1 MFIKKYKLKNG
12 ELRYKFGIY
21 TGIDKQTGRKTNTT
35 RSGFKTKKEAVLAA
49 SKLEIELSEGKIE
62 KPKDIKY
69 GDVYQEWLPAYEN
82 TVRESTLLSTTNI
95 FKNHIL
101 NHFSD
106 KKINTIT
113 VSEIQTIV
121 NKWFD
126 IAPVNFKKWFYYT
139 GKIFEYAIKMG
150 YLDKNPCRLVTLPK
164 NKKEF
169 AEKKLLFWDK
179 KQLDVFFKC
188 LYDMDDDK
196 KFVFFRLL
204 AFSGMRRGECLAL
217 TWEDINFKENT
228 IDVNKTISQGINSYQ
243 VINPPKTKKSM
254 RKIIMDQKTMDYL
267 YKWKMEQRKQML
279 NYGFN
284 TLNKKQMLFTT
295 RNNTMLPLS
304 APSKWL
310 KLVISKYDL
319 PSIKI
324 HGFRHSHASALFASG
339 ATIKEVQER
348 LGHEDAQTT
357 LNVYTHV
364 TSNQNKD
371 VVVKLESYL
380 GF

>member
-179 KQLDVFFKC
+179 RQLDTFFKC

-228 IDVNKTISQGINSYQ
+228 IDINKTISQGINRYQ

-304 APSKWL
+304 SPSKWL
-310 KLVISKYDL
+310 KLVIAKYDL

>member
-69 GDVYQEWLPAYEN
+69 GEVYQEWLPAYEN

-179 KQLDVFFKC
+179 KQLDTFFKC

-228 IDVNKTISQGINSYQ
+228 IDVNKTISQGINRYQ

-310 KLVISKYDL
+310 KLVIAKYDL

>member
-179 KQLDVFFKC
+179 KQLDNFFKC

-228 IDVNKTISQGINSYQ
+228 IDINKTISQGINRYQ

>member
-21 TGIDKQTGRKTNTT
+21 TGMDKQTGRKTNTT

-228 IDVNKTISQGINSYQ
+228 IDINKTISQGINRYQ

>member
-21 TGIDKQTGRKTNTT
+21 TGMDKQTGRKTNTT

-228 IDVNKTISQGINSYQ
+228 IYINKTISQGINRYQ

>member
-49 SKLEIELSEGKIE
+49 SKLEIELSEGKME

-69 GDVYQEWLPAYEN
+69 GEVYQEWLPAYEN

-179 KQLDVFFKC
+179 RQLDTFFKC

-228 IDVNKTISQGINSYQ
+228 IDINKTISQGINRYQ

-310 KLVISKYDL
+310 KLVIAKYDL

>member
-228 IDVNKTISQGINSYQ
+228 IDINKTISQGINRYQ

-267 YKWKMEQRKQML
+267 YKWKMDQRKQML

>member
-49 SKLEIELSEGKIE
+49 SKLEIELSEGKME

-69 GDVYQEWLPAYEN
+69 GEVYQEWLPAYEN

-179 KQLDVFFKC
+179 KQLDTFFKC

-228 IDVNKTISQGINSYQ
+228 IDINKTISQGINRYQ

-310 KLVISKYDL
+310 KLVIAKYDL

>member
-12 ELRYKFGIY
+12 EFRYKFGIY

-179 KQLDVFFKC
+179 RQLDTFFKC

-228 IDVNKTISQGINSYQ
+228 IDINKTISQGINRYQ

-310 KLVISKYDL
+310 KLVIAKYDL

>member
-126 IAPVNFKKWFYYT
+126 IAQVNFKKWFYIYR
-139 GKIFEYAIKMG
+139 
-150 YLDKNPCRLVTLPK
+150 KN
-164 NKKEF
+164 
-169 AEKKLLFWDK
+169 
-179 KQLDVFFKC
+179 
-188 LYDMDDDK
+188 
-196 KFVFFRLL
+196 
-204 AFSGMRRGECLAL
+204 
-217 TWEDINFKENT
+217 I
-228 IDVNKTISQGINSYQ
+228 
-243 VINPPKTKKSM
+243 
-254 RKIIMDQKTMDYL
+254 
-267 YKWKMEQRKQML
+267 
-279 NYGFN
+279 
-284 TLNKKQMLFTT
+284 
-295 RNNTMLPLS
+295 
-304 APSKWL
+304 
-310 KLVISKYDL
+310 
-319 PSIKI
+319 
-324 HGFRHSHASALFASG
+324 
-339 ATIKEVQER
+339 
-348 LGHEDAQTT
+348 
-357 LNVYTHV
+357 
-364 TSNQNKD
+364 
-371 VVVKLESYL
+371 
-380 GF
+380 

>member
-21 TGIDKQTGRKTNTT
+21 TGIDKQTGKKTNTT
-35 RSGFKTKKEAVLAA
+35 RSGFKTKKEAALAA

-62 KPKDIKY
+62 KPKDVKF
-69 GDVYQEWLPAYEN
+69 GDVYNEWLPAYKN
-82 TVRESTLLSTTNI
+82 TVRESTLFSTTNV

-101 NHFSD
+101 KQFSD

-113 VSEIQTIV
+113 ASEIQKTV

-126 IAPVNFKKWFYYT
+126 FAPVNFKKWFYYT

-150 YLDKNPCRLVTLPK
+150 YLDKNPCRMVTLPK
-164 NKKEF
+164 NKKDF

-179 KQLDVFFKC
+179 QQLDTFFKC
-188 LYDMDDDK
+188 LYDMDDNK

-217 TWEDINFKENT
+217 TWGDINFKDNT
-228 IDVNKTISQGINSYQ
+228 IDVNKTISQGIKKYQ

-267 YKWKMEQRKQML
+267 YQWKMEQRKQML
-279 NYGFN
+279 YYGFN

-310 KLVISKYDL
+310 KLVVNKYDL
-319 PSIKI
+319 TPIKL
-324 HGFRHSHASALFASG
+324 HGFRHSHASALFAAG

-348 LGHEDAQTT
+348 LGHDDAQTT

-364 TSNQNKD
+364 TSNQNKN

>member
-49 SKLEIELSEGKIE
+49 SKLEIELSEGKME

-69 GDVYQEWLPAYEN
+69 GEVYQEWLPAYEN

-179 KQLDVFFKC
+179 KQLDTFFKC

-228 IDVNKTISQGINSYQ
+228 IDINKTISQGINRYQ

-284 TLNKKQMLFTT
+284 TLNKKQLLFTT

>member
-179 KQLDVFFKC
+179 RQLDTFFKC

-228 IDVNKTISQGINSYQ
+228 IDINKTISQGINRYQ

>member
-179 KQLDVFFKC
+179 KQLDTFFKC

-228 IDVNKTISQGINSYQ
+228 IDINKTISQGINRYQ

-310 KLVISKYDL
+310 KLVIAKYDL

-324 HGFRHSHASALFASG
+324 HGFRHSHTSALFASG

-364 TSNQNKD
+364 TSNQSKD

>member
-49 SKLEIELSEGKIE
+49 SKLEIELSEGKME

-69 GDVYQEWLPAYEN
+69 GEVYQEWLPAYEN

-179 KQLDVFFKC
+179 KQLDTFFKC

-228 IDVNKTISQGINSYQ
+228 IDVNKTISQGINRYQ

-310 KLVISKYDL
+310 KLVIAKYDL

>member
-150 YLDKNPCRLVTLPK
+150 YLDKNPFRLVTLPK

-179 KQLDVFFKC
+179 RQLDIFFKC

-228 IDVNKTISQGINSYQ
+228 IDINKTISQGINRYQ

-310 KLVISKYDL
+310 KLVIAKYDL

>member
-228 IDVNKTISQGINSYQ
+228 IDINKTISQGINRYQ

-284 TLNKKQMLFTT
+284 TLIKKQMLFTT

>member
-21 TGIDKQTGRKTNTT
+21 TGMDKQTGRKTNTT

-179 KQLDVFFKC
+179 RQLDTFFKC

-228 IDVNKTISQGINSYQ
+228 IDINKTISQGINRYQ

-310 KLVISKYDL
+310 KLVIAKYDL

>member
-179 KQLDVFFKC
+179 RQLDTFFKC

-196 KFVFFRLL
+196 KFIFFRLL

-228 IDVNKTISQGINSYQ
+228 IDINKTISQGINRYQ

-310 KLVISKYDL
+310 KLVIAKYDL

>member
-49 SKLEIELSEGKIE
+49 SKLEIELSEGKME

-69 GDVYQEWLPAYEN
+69 GEVYQEWLPAYEN

-228 IDVNKTISQGINSYQ
+228 IDINKTISQGINRYQ

-310 KLVISKYDL
+310 KLVIAKYDL

>member
-62 KPKDIKY
+62 KSKDIKY

-139 GKIFEYAIKMG
+139 GKIFEYAIKME

-228 IDVNKTISQGINSYQ
+228 IDINKTISQGINRYQ

-284 TLNKKQMLFTT
+284 TLNKKQMIFTT

-310 KLVISKYDL
+310 KLVIAKYDL

>member
-62 KPKDIKY
+62 KHKDIKY

-304 APSKWL
+304 SPSKWL
-310 KLVISKYDL
+310 KLVIAKYDL

-324 HGFRHSHASALFASG
+324 HGFRHSHTSALFASG

>member
-62 KPKDIKY
+62 KSKDIKY

-179 KQLDVFFKC
+179 RQLDTFFKC

-228 IDVNKTISQGINSYQ
+228 IDINKTISQGINRYQ

-284 TLNKKQMLFTT
+284 TLNKKQMIFTT

>member
-139 GKIFEYAIKMG
+139 GKIFEYAIKME

-169 AEKKLLFWDK
+169 AEKKLLFWNK
-179 KQLDVFFKC
+179 RQLDTFFKC

-228 IDVNKTISQGINSYQ
+228 IDINKTISQGINRYQ

-254 RKIIMDQKTMDYL
+254 RKIIIDQKTMDYL

-310 KLVISKYDL
+310 KLVIAKYDL

>member
-62 KPKDIKY
+62 KTKDIKY

-179 KQLDVFFKC
+179 RQLDTFFKC

-228 IDVNKTISQGINSYQ
+228 IDINKTISQGINRYQ

-310 KLVISKYDL
+310 KLVIAKYDL

>member
-62 KPKDIKY
+62 KSKDIKY

-139 GKIFEYAIKMG
+139 GKIFEYAIKME

-228 IDVNKTISQGINSYQ
+228 IDINKTISQGINRYQ

-284 TLNKKQMLFTT
+284 TLNKKQMIFTT

>member
-228 IDVNKTISQGINSYQ
+228 IDINKTISQGINRYQ

-310 KLVISKYDL
+310 KLVIAKYDL

>member
-49 SKLEIELSEGKIE
+49 SKLEIELSEGKME

-69 GDVYQEWLPAYEN
+69 GEVYQEWLPAYEN

-179 KQLDVFFKC
+179 KQLDTFFKC

-228 IDVNKTISQGINSYQ
+228 IDINKTISQGINRYQ

-310 KLVISKYDL
+310 KLVIAKYDL

-364 TSNQNKD
+364 TSNQSKD

>member
-49 SKLEIELSEGKIE
+49 SKLEIELSEGKME
-62 KPKDIKY
+62 KTKDIKY
-69 GDVYQEWLPAYEN
+69 GEVYQEWLPAYEN

-179 KQLDVFFKC
+179 KQLDTFFKC

-228 IDVNKTISQGINSYQ
+228 IDINKTISQGINRYQ

-310 KLVISKYDL
+310 KLVIAKYDL

>member
-228 IDVNKTISQGINSYQ
+228 IDINKTISQGINRYQ